1 MKIKIVH
8 GGKANHHANEN
19 AKYFNPLDGMN
30 VDVVVAYMY
39 EIFVE

>member
-1 MKIKIVH
+1 MLNIKKKVH

-30 VDVVVAYMY
+30 VDVVECMK
-39 EIFVE
+39 FC